1 MSLLLLMSLFSV
13 IKQQITCSLFE
24 QYTTWRFWKVN
35 WTNAYVPAEFWQ
47 DKLLLRRIDSL
58 TKSNFKIDKIDL
70 PTFYW
75 LPKLHKI
82 PYKSRFILKAS
93 AHSFKQFTSRLL
105 KSTFSL
111 SMHIYN
117 SDGRHASFHL
127 HGISRP
133 DRSASEA
140 SKYKMKNSLST
151 VGLEPS
157 TLRSQVWCSTYWASR
172 AWWMLSV

>member
-1 MSLLLLMSLFSV
+1 MEHIYCMHTIQIYIFKGVYMVYIINRPLFWPDCKAILAYGLMMSFCLSVCSSVNIWLIFLF
-13 IKQQITCSLFE
+13 
-24 QYTTWRFWKVN
+24 
-35 WTNAYVPAEFWQ
+35 
-47 DKLLLRRIDSL
+47 
-58 TKSNFKIDKIDL
+58 
-70 PTFYW
+70 
-75 LPKLHKI
+75 
-82 PYKSRFILKAS
+82 KAR

-117 SDGRHASFHL
+117 SDGRHAWFHL
-127 HGISRP
+127 HGTSRP

-140 SKYKMKNSLST
+140 SKYKIKNSLST

-157 TLRSQVWCSTYWASR
+157 TLRSQVWCSTYRASR